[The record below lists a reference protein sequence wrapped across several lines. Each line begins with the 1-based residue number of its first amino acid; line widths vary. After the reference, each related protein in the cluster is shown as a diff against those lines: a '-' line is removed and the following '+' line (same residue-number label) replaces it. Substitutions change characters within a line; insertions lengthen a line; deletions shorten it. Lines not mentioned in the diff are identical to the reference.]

1 MKTSPAVRAG
11 GWGVLALAILAS
23 LTLRCL
29 PWANF
34 RAPGGGFY
42 FYSLDSYDHLRR
54 VTLNLASFPA
64 LANFDYY
71 AAFPKGLG
79 QIWSPVFDYG
89 VALLCRLAGGGR
101 AATETLCFFFNPA
114 AAVLC
119 LLAVF
124 FIARSTFKSQAA
136 GWAAALVLALHPAY
150 LAYSLP
156 MDFDHHAVEPLL
168 ALSLFA
174 LPLLERRG
182 RLSPGGIILA
192 GLTLPLVIL
201 IWRGCTVYWGLFFL
215 TALIRALAAD
225 NRPLAQDYAAGF
237 GLAALLVTAYCLL
250 DPLGGA
256 RQVSFAVISWFHVG
270 VLALAAAVLTLFRLC
285 RNRRL
290 FFCWGAGL
298 LAVTAVAIAAG
309 PLAGVARQVWSG
321 ISFLRG
327 KGDPWLDTNSEL
339 RGVFRTQLGFWS
351 AASYLTA
358 FWFLSPVAVW
368 HGYGRWRRNGGAE
381 DGILTFLIWSP
392 LLFMGFIIR
401 YSHIAGVFSALA
413 AAYFA
418 SLFEEKGRIWQAP
431 CLTALLLM
439 PGWPHYREA
448 MTATLPASMRYGL
461 YGHDGVLAWLRRQT
475 PPTSYWLDPVRR
487 PEYGV
492 LARWSLGAK
501 IYQLARRPAVATGFG
516 WEAYGFYQE
525 AGFWAAVEESKAQAI
540 IREAKI
546 RYVLAQ
552 AVHDLHTD
560 YLVASQG
567 QTQGKLPP
575 GTVPPVFD
583 PQGAM
588 HTRLMMADGSMMK
601 SGGELLPA
609 LSTLRLVHES
619 DYLATPA
626 TGATPGLSYYKV
638 FEAVAGAMVT
648 GRAAPGEAV
657 ILALDL
663 QTGRGRRFS
672 YLTRTYAGP
681 DGQFSVRVP
690 YATGVRQ
697 GDTQALGGY
706 AVYLG
711 QERQGSLAVSESDIE
726 SGQTL
731 SWPAGQALKE

>member
-1 MKTSPAVRAG
+1 MKTSPAVRAA
-11 GWGVLALAILAS
+11 GWGVLALTILAS
-23 LTLRCL
+23 LTVRCL

-89 VALLCRLAGGGR
+89 LALLCRLAGGGR
-101 AATETLCFFFNPA
+101 VATETLCFFFNPA

-124 FIARSTFKSQAA
+124 FIARATFQSQAA
-136 GWAAALVLALHPAY
+136 GWAAAMVLALHPAY

-156 MDFDHHAVEPLL
+156 MNFDHHAVEPLL

-182 RLSPGGIILA
+182 RLTTAGIILT
-192 GLTLPLVIL
+192 GLALPLVIL

-215 TALIRALAAD
+215 TALIRSLTAN
-225 NRPLAQDYAAGF
+225 NRPLAQDYALGF
-237 GLAALLVTAYCLL
+237 GVAALLVAAYCLI
-250 DPLGGA
+250 DPFGNA
-256 RQVSFAVISWFHVG
+256 RQMSFAVISWFHVG
-270 VLALAAAVLTLFRLC
+270 VLAAAGLALALLRLC
-285 RNRRL
+285 RSRRL
-290 FFCWGAGL
+290 FFLLAGGL
-298 LAVTAVAIAAG
+298 LAIIAVTAAIG
-309 PLAGVARQVWSG
+309 PLAGVARQVLSG

-339 RGVFRTQLGFWS
+339 RGVFRTQMGLWY

-358 FWFLSPVAVW
+358 FWFLSPVALW
-368 HGYGRWRRNGGAE
+368 HGFNRLKNGKETNGGV
-381 DGILTFLIWSP
+381 LTFIIWSP

-401 YSHIAGVFSALA
+401 YSHIAGVFSSLT

-448 MTATLPASMRYGL
+448 MTAALPAPMRYGL
-461 YGHDGVLAWLRRQT
+461 YGQDGVLAWLRDKT
-475 PPTSYWLDPVRR
+475 PPTSYWLNPVRR

-525 AGFWAAVEESKAQAI
+525 AGFWAAVDESKAQAI

-567 QTQGKLPP
+567 QQRGKLPP
-575 GTVPPVFD
+575 GTVPPVFN
-583 PQGAM
+583 PGRTLQN
-588 HTRLMMADGSMMK
+588 RLMMADGSVMK

-609 LSTLRLVHES
+609 LGTLRLVHES

-626 TGATPGLSYYKV
+626 NGTAPGLSYYKV
-638 FEAVAGAMVT
+638 FEAVTGAMVT
-648 GRAAPGEAV
+648 GRAAPGERV
-657 ILALDL
+657 ILDLDL
-663 QTGRGRRFS
+663 QTGRGRRFP
-672 YLTRTYAGP
+672 YLTLTYAGP

-697 GDTQALGGY
+697 GDTQVLGDY

-726 SGQTL
+726 SGRTL
-731 SWPAGQALKE
+731 SWQAGRP